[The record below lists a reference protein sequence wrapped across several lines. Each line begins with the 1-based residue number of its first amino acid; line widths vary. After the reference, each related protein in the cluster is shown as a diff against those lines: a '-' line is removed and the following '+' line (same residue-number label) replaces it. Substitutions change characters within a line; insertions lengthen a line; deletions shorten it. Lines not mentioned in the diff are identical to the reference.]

1 MESTPDT
8 TSTSDLDNDLL
19 NEEQSHEVDT
29 FWLVA
34 NIFAIISL
42 LEEKF
47 GPQAVEQIVMV
58 ATAIENSMREEA
70 EKTE

>member
-1 MESTPDT
+1 MEPTPDT
-8 TSTSDLDNDLL
+8 T
-19 NEEQSHEVDT
+19 EEQLETQEIDSL
-29 FWLVA
+29 WLVA

-47 GPQAVEQIVMV
+47 GPQAVEQVVMV
-58 ATAIENSMREEA
+58 ATAIENSMRAEA

>member
-1 MESTPDT
+1 MEPTLDT
-8 TSTSDLDNDLL
+8 T
-19 NEEQSHEVDT
+19 EEQNETQEIDS

-47 GPQAVEQIVMV
+47 GPQAIEQVVMV
-58 ATAIENSMREEA
+58 ATAIENSMRAEA

>member
-1 MESTPDT
+1 MEPTPDT
-8 TSTSDLDNDLL
+8 T
-19 NEEQSHEVDT
+19 EEQNETQEIDS

-47 GPQAVEQIVMV
+47 GPQAIEQVVMV
-58 ATAIENSMREEA
+58 ATAIENSMRAEA

>member
-1 MESTPDT
+1 MELTPDT
-8 TSTSDLDNDLL
+8 T
-19 NEEQSHEVDT
+19 EEQTQPEEAKEIDS

-47 GPQAVEQIVMV
+47 GPQAVEQVVMV
-58 ATAIENSMREEA
+58 ATAIENSMRAEA

>member
-1 MESTPDT
+1 MELTPDT
-8 TSTSDLDNDLL
+8 T
-19 NEEQSHEVDT
+19 EEQLETQEIDS

-47 GPQAVEQIVMV
+47 GPQAVEQVVMV
-58 ATAIENSMREEA
+58 ATAIENSMRAEA

>member
-1 MESTPDT
+1 MEPTPDT
-8 TSTSDLDNDLL
+8 T
-19 NEEQSHEVDT
+19 EEQIETQEIDT

-47 GPQAVEQIVMV
+47 GPQAVEQVVMV
-58 ATAIENSMREEA
+58 STAIENSMRAEA

>member
-1 MESTPDT
+1 MEPTQDT
-8 TSTSDLDNDLL
+8 TEALKNAEVSET
-19 NEEQSHEVDT
+19 EETHEVDS

-58 ATAIENSMREEA
+58 ATAIENSMRAEA

>member
-1 MESTPDT
+1 MAMEPTPDT
-8 TSTSDLDNDLL
+8 T
-19 NEEQSHEVDT
+19 EEQNETQEIDS

-47 GPQAVEQIVMV
+47 GPQAIEQVVMV
-58 ATAIENSMREEA
+58 ATAIENSMRAEA

>member
-1 MESTPDT
+1 MELTPDT
-8 TSTSDLDNDLL
+8 T
-19 NEEQSHEVDT
+19 EEQTQPEETKEIDS

-47 GPQAVEQIVMV
+47 GPQAVEQVVMV
-58 ATAIENSMREEA
+58 ATAIENSMRAEA

>member
-1 MESTPDT
+1 MEPTQDT
-8 TSTSDLDNDLL
+8 TEALDNASISEL
-19 NEEQSHEVDT
+19 EEAHEVDS

-58 ATAIENSMREEA
+58 ATAIENSMRAEA

>member
-1 MESTPDT
+1 MELTPDT
-8 TSTSDLDNDLL
+8 T
-19 NEEQSHEVDT
+19 EEQTKPEGAHEIDT

-47 GPQAVEQIVMV
+47 GPQAVEQVVMV
-58 ATAIENSMREEA
+58 ATAIENSMRAEA